1 MRIILLGKPGG
12 GMGTQATM
20 LKDRLGVPQIS
31 TGDILREAVKR
42 QTPFGI
48 EAKKFMDAGLLVP
61 DCLIKDLIAERL
73 REQDT
78 AKGFIFDGF
87 PRTIA
92 QAEALKEIGAS
103 LGFDIDAVVN
113 IDVSSE
119 AIVTRL
125 SGRRSCQCGAVYHVV
140 SKPPKKEGVC
150 DQCGAALYQRSDD
163 QEAVIRNR
171 LEQYEAQTRPLIDL
185 YEKEGKLVT
194 IDGNKPIDVVFADIL
209 AALGV

>member
-12 GMGTQATM
+12 GKGTQATM

-78 AKGFIFDGF
+78 AEGFIFDGF

-140 SKPPKKEGVC
+140 SKPPEKEGVC

-194 IDGNKPIDVVFADIL
+194 IDGNKQIEVVFADIL

>member
-12 GMGTQATM
+12 GKGTQATM

-73 REQDT
+73 QEQDT

-140 SKPPKKEGVC
+140 SKPPEKEGVC

-171 LEQYEAQTRPLIDL
+171 LAQYEAQTRPLIDL

-194 IDGNKPIDVVFADIL
+194 IDGNKQIEVVFADIL

>member
-1 MRIILLGKPGG
+1 
-12 GMGTQATM
+12 M

>member
-12 GMGTQATM
+12 GKGTQATM

-78 AKGFIFDGF
+78 AEGFIFDGF

-140 SKPPKKEGVC
+140 SKPPEKEGVC

-171 LEQYEAQTRPLIDL
+171 LAQYEAQTRPLIDL

-194 IDGNKPIDVVFADIL
+194 IDGNKQIEVVFADIL

>member
-12 GMGTQATM
+12 GKGTQATM

>member
-12 GMGTQATM
+12 GKGTQATM

-78 AKGFIFDGF
+78 AEGFIFDGF

-209 AALGV
+209 TALGV

>member
-12 GMGTQATM
+12 GKGTQATM

-73 REQDT
+73 QEQDT

-140 SKPPKKEGVC
+140 SKPPAKEGVC

-209 AALGV
+209 TALGV

>member
-1 MRIILLGKPGG
+1 M
-12 GMGTQATM
+12 
-20 LKDRLGVPQIS
+20 
-31 TGDILREAVKR
+31 
-42 QTPFGI
+42 
-48 EAKKFMDAGLLVP
+48 
-61 DCLIKDLIAERL
+61 
-73 REQDT
+73 
-78 AKGFIFDGF
+78 
-87 PRTIA
+87 
-92 QAEALKEIGAS
+92 
-103 LGFDIDAVVN
+103 VN

-140 SKPPKKEGVC
+140 SKPPEKEGVC

-171 LEQYEAQTRPLIDL
+171 LAQYEAQTRPLIDL

-209 AALGV
+209 TALGV

>member
-12 GMGTQATM
+12 GKGTQATM

-140 SKPPKKEGVC
+140 SKTPKKEGVC

>member
-12 GMGTQATM
+12 GKGTQATM

-209 AALGV
+209 TALGV

>member
-12 GMGTQATM
+12 GKGTQATM

-78 AKGFIFDGF
+78 AEGFIFDGF

-92 QAEALKEIGAS
+92 QAEALK
-103 LGFDIDAVVN
+103 
-113 IDVSSE
+113 
-119 AIVTRL
+119 
-125 SGRRSCQCGAVYHVV
+125 
-140 SKPPKKEGVC
+140 
-150 DQCGAALYQRSDD
+150 
-163 QEAVIRNR
+163 
-171 LEQYEAQTRPLIDL
+171 
-185 YEKEGKLVT
+185 
-194 IDGNKPIDVVFADIL
+194 
-209 AALGV
+209 

>member
-12 GMGTQATM
+12 GKGTQATM

-73 REQDT
+73 QEQDT

-140 SKPPKKEGVC
+140 SKPPEKEGVC

-194 IDGNKPIDVVFADIL
+194 IDGNKQIEVVFADIL

>member
-12 GMGTQATM
+12 GKGTQATM

-78 AKGFIFDGF
+78 AEGFIFDGF

-140 SKPPKKEGVC
+140 SKPPAKEGVC

-209 AALGV
+209 TALGV

>member
-12 GMGTQATM
+12 GKGTQATM

-140 SKPPKKEGVC
+140 SKPPAKEGVC